1 MAHSLHYFFSVWDC
15 VEQTHP
21 WGVECLQPFMS
32 GFDIPEA
39 MCEEI
44 DSRLFFD
51 LMISLRPETQQR
63 LKIEGRHTGVVYWA
77 KIDYG
82 VGAQAVVSFQTSP
95 AAPFHFSTSVD
106 ASPRAVVGV
115 LVGYHRVLLVGV
127 GRICRGGWMVGRRRR
142 SE

>member
-1 MAHSLHYFFSVWDC
+1 
-15 VEQTHP
+15 
-21 WGVECLQPFMS
+21 
-32 GFDIPEA
+32 

-82 VGAQAVVSFQTSP
+82 IGGQALVSFQTTPS
-95 AAPFHFSTSVD
+95 ARFHFSISVD

-115 LVGYHRVLLVGV
+115 VVGYHRVLLAGV
-127 GRICRGGWMVGRRRR
+127 GRKCRGGGKVCGRRRV
-142 SE
+142 E

>member
-1 MAHSLHYFFSVWDC
+1 M
-15 VEQTHP
+15 HP
-21 WGVECLQPFMS
+21 WGVECLRPFLS
-32 GFDIPEA
+32 GFDIPDT

-82 VGAQAVVSFQTSP
+82 IGGQALVSFQTTPS
-95 AAPFHFSTSVD
+95 ARFHFSISVD

-115 LVGYHRVLLVGV
+115 VVGYHRVLLAGV
-127 GRICRGGWMVGRRRR
+127 GRKCRGGGKVCGRRRV
-142 SE
+142 E